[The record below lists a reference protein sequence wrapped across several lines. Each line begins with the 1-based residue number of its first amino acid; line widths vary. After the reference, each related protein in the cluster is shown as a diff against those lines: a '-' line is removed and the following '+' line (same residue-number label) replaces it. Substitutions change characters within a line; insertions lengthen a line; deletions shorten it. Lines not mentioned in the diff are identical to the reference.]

1 VNGTLDAVI
10 VGGGPA
16 GSLAALLLARR
27 GWRIA
32 LAERGPRHR
41 EKACGNCLNVRAAGP
56 LQRAGLL
63 EEVKHLAVGTTRRLR
78 VHFERRR
85 PISTTLPECAVSG
98 PGLVVDRARFDQ
110 LLLDRAADAGVQV
123 LQPATARLDGLDEP
137 RVTVHVHQGDGAE
150 RLRCRLVVGADGIR
164 SSVARVAGLAG
175 GGPRGRKYGFAFDVP
190 APRRDD
196 AIQPDTIEMFVVAR
210 GYLGVVNRGAGE
222 LHVAGLVGGR
232 APDESTPF
240 AFVESVA
247 GRFEALTEAGLDRL
261 DRPRCSRLLGA
272 GPMPC
277 RPRRVA
283 GGRVVLVGDA
293 AGYVEPFTGEGM
305 SWALESA
312 EILATVVADLSP
324 GGWTPTAA
332 RQYRC
337 AWARRIGHRQRQCAW
352 LARVLARP
360 AVSRALFAAAGR
372 SPAVVNALVRRAV
385 MP

>member
-1 VNGTLDAVI
+1 VNTTLDAVI

-27 GWRIA
+27 GWQVA
-32 LAERGPRHR
+32 LVERGPRHR

-63 EEVKHLAVGTTRRLR
+63 DEVKRLAVGTTRHLR
-78 VHFERRR
+78 VHFERCR
-85 PISTTLPECAVSG
+85 PVSATLPECAESG
-98 PGLVVDRARFDQ
+98 PGLLVDRGRFDQ
-110 LLLDRAADAGVQV
+110 LLLDRAEGTGVRV
-123 LQPATARLDGLDEP
+123 LQPATARLDGFDEP
-137 RVTVHVHQGDGAE
+137 RVTVKVHRGDATE
-150 RLRCRLVVGADGIR
+150 QLRCRLVVGADGIR
-164 SSVARVAGLAG
+164 SSVARAAGLAAG
-175 GGPRGRKYGFAFDVP
+175 GSFGRKYGFAFDVP
-190 APRRDD
+190 APGRAD
-196 AIQPDTIEMFVVAR
+196 AIQRDTIEMFVVAG
-210 GYLGVVNRGAGE
+210 GYLGVVRRGGGD

-232 APDESTPF
+232 APDDLAPF

-261 DRPRCSRLLGA
+261 DRPRCGRLLGA

-283 GGRVVLVGDA
+283 GDRVVLVGDA

-312 EILATVVADLSP
+312 EILASVAAGLSP
-324 GGWTPTAA
+324 GGWTATAA
-332 RQYRC
+332 RRYRR
-337 AWARRIGHRQRQCAW
+337 AWAGRLGRRQRGCAW
-352 LARVLARP
+352 LAWVLARP
-360 AVSRALFAAAGR
+360 TVSRAMFGVAAAR
-372 SPAVVNALVRRAV
+372 PAVVNALVRQAV